1 MAAEQDII
9 VAVELSS
16 TSIRAIAGTRQADGT
31 MQVVAFA
38 QEKGLNTIRKGV
50 IDNID
55 KTTQAISQC
64 VRKLADQLSVRITR
78 IYVGLAGQSVHSVR
92 NVVPQLLGEKSKI
105 TEDIIDRMKDVNQSV
120 DYPDSGILEVVPQEY
135 RIGTRAVTDPVGMQS
150 ESVEAIFLNV
160 VARRELYENIEVCV
174 RNAGLELVDILISPI
189 CLADSQLS
197 SSERR
202 SGCALVDIGA
212 ETTTVSVYKNDIMR
226 HLVVIPLGGANVT
239 ADISSMGMEMDEA
252 EDLKLKHGTAYYK
265 EPESESARPVQVS
278 FGREVKESDLKYYS
292 SARYEEIICNIGEQ
306 LKDRDDLICG
316 IVLTGGAAHVQNI
329 QEAFAEYI
337 KWTGK
342 VQLRKG
348 LPQNVEL
355 ATGLTLEN
363 VNLLHTLIALL
374 QKGEQNCVVPNVE
387 EPEETPAEVESEL
400 QQVEEIQQAEEPEE
414 ETVEEPKE
422 PRGKKKLKGAGK
434 SLWQKITEM
443 LTEE

>member
-16 TSIRAIAGTRQADGT
+16 TSIRAIAGTKQADGT

-64 VRKLADQLSVRITR
+64 VHKLADQLSVRITR
-78 IYVGLAGQSVHSVR
+78 IYVGLAGQSMHSVR

-120 DYPDSGILEVVPQEY
+120 DYPDRSILEVVPQEY
-135 RIGTRAVTDPVGMQS
+135 RIGNRAVSDPVGMQS
-150 ESVEAIFLNV
+150 ESVEAVFLNV
-160 VARRELYENIEVCV
+160 VARKELYENIEVCV

-189 CLADSQLS
+189 CLAESQLS

-265 EPESESARPVQVS
+265 EAENESTRPVQVS

-355 ATGLTLEN
+355 AHGLTVEN
-363 VNLLHTLIALL
+363 INLLHTLIALL
-374 QKGEQNCVVPNVE
+374 QKGEQNCVAPKVE
-387 EPEETPAEVESEL
+387 EPEVVA
-400 QQVEEIQQAEEPEE
+400 AEEPEIQQTE
-414 ETVEEPKE
+414 ELQQTEESEAETVEETKE
-422 PRGKKKLKGAGK
+422 PRGKNIKTAGK
-434 SLWQKITEM
+434 SLWQKLTEM